1 MLNWTL
7 EFWGML
13 GILLGRGCVLLTR
26 APFFL
31 TNLYTFSFL
40 FFPYCISYGSSMM
53 LKSSGERGHLCFI
66 PNFSRKASS
75 FSSLSMLLAVG
86 FGVDILYQLRKCSSI
101 PSLPLF
107 FIGPVTSYMSN
118 GRRSRQII
126 TREYFL

>member
-13 GILLGRGCVLLTR
+13 EILLGRGCVLLTG

-40 FFPYCISYGSSMM
+40 LLPYGISYDFSMM

-66 PNFSRKASS
+66 PNFSRKVPS

-86 FGVDILYQLRKCSSI
+86 FGSRY
-101 PSLPLF
+101 SLL
-107 FIGPVTSYMSN
+107 S
-118 GRRSRQII
+118 
-126 TREYFL
+126 